1 MIDLQSQ
8 DARNPAPRADIGVLL
23 VHGIGDHTE
32 GETLVSFGEPLIDW
46 LREWL
51 RGQGGAQARGSV
63 KVVQARMRATRTE
76 AVSPA
81 YAQVEVQLA
90 GAPASAQAGAPAD
103 APVGAPVGAPADA
116 PAPERWLVTEAW
128 WGDSVQ
134 PPRTLRLLGW
144 LLTRGPLLIYWHF
157 YLGPLRDAQTGAKR
171 QMLLAGIALL
181 LATLVQVVVLVAMVL
196 WLIPF
201 GPWRR
206 AVSNAVRALTLTL
219 GDSFVLLEQ
228 DFQSAALVRRVD
240 RALNWLAQRADK
252 LVVVA
257 HSQGGAIAHEA
268 LRRLKTH
275 QVVSFISIGSGLE
288 KLHFLRH
295 VRDKRGGLAAA
306 SLLGPL
312 LLAGAATFIGA
323 VAGGPDQRW
332 IAGIGALVALA
343 GLAMVVLLI
352 VALNSYREELG
363 EQMNGLDL
371 RAALGPAEWHD
382 LHATHDVVPM
392 GDGSLMGKLGF
403 ITRHEL
409 KNQRS
414 YLNDHVSYFENRM
427 GCLPILWRLLARHS
441 RLALFSD
448 LDAARLD
455 RALLLHNRQSWV
467 LWFSGAASWAAVLLG
482 LYALRAALPGF
493 GASVLDALAAIGLG
507 ALVKPVQL
515 AGKLL
520 ALGASR
526 IGATGTL
533 ADATQLAPALLG
545 ALTLGAVMVGWW
557 ALFRAVW
564 LLGSATDWRHACR
577 APGWLDQRGLGT
589 WDAAT
594 LALRAG
600 FGLVPLLVA
609 GLLVAAPSDLTL
621 ALLAQSVAAV
631 MSALCLAVA
640 CLYAVG
646 VPWMRDSEAL
656 AGTADLSTRVLLPGA
671 SLLLAFAFIW
681 AAQWFWPA
689 AWSTLPMYVAAT
701 LVWLGMALSRG
712 LWLARHGRAAYGRLW
727 TGWLLLWPALATLAL
742 AHWRVVLL
750 DPPAP
755 VRDFNLLAVAMLSLA
770 EVVQAR
776 ALLLQLAGD
785 LPWVRSLRE
794 RLRWR

>member
-51 RGQGGAQARGSV
+51 RGQGGAHARGSV

-81 YAQVEVQLA
+81 YAQVEVQLT
-90 GAPASAQAGAPAD
+90 
-103 APVGAPVGAPADA
+103 GAPADA
-116 PAPERWLVTEAW
+116 PAGAQTDAPAGAQADAQADAPSPERWLVTEAW

-157 YLGPLRDAQTGAKR
+157 YLGPLRDAHRADQR
-171 QMLLAGIALL
+171 HMLFAAIALL
-181 LATLVQVVVLVAMVL
+181 LATLVQAVVLVAMVL

-252 LVVVA
+252 LIVVA

-312 LLAGAATFIGA
+312 LLAGVATFIAA
-323 VAGGPDQRW
+323 VAGPDQRW
-332 IAGIGALVALA
+332 IAGIGALVAMA
-343 GLAMVVLLI
+343 GLAMVVWLI
-352 VALNSYREELG
+352 VALSSYREELG
-363 EQMNGLDL
+363 EQMKGLDL

-392 GDGSLMGKLGF
+392 GDGSLMGELGF

-427 GCLPILWRLLARHS
+427 GCLPTLWRLLARHS

-467 LWFSGAASWAAVLLG
+467 LWFSGAASWAAVAVG

-493 GASVLDALAAIGLG
+493 GTSVLDALAAIGLG

-564 LLGSATDWRHACR
+564 LLGSATDWRRACR

-609 GLLVAAPSDLTL
+609 GLLWAAPSALTL
-621 ALLAQSVAAV
+621 ELLAQSVAAV

-640 CLYAVG
+640 GLYAVG
-646 VPWMRDSEAL
+646 MPWMRDSDAL
-656 AGTADLSTRVLLPGA
+656 AGAADLSTRLLLPGA
-671 SLLLAFAFIW
+671 SLLMAFAFIS

-689 AWSTLPMYVAAT
+689 AWSALPMYVADS
-701 LVWLGMALSRG
+701 LVWLGMAVSRG
-712 LWLARHGRAAYGRLW
+712 LWLARHGRATYGRLW
-727 TGWLLLWPALATLAL
+727 TGWLLLWPVLATLAL

-750 DPPAP
+750 DPSAP

-785 LPWVRSLRE
+785 LPWVRPLRQL
-794 RLRWR
+794 LRRR